1 MSISVGSP
9 KRGVTRPVPLRKR
22 GSGLDNF
29 AEFVAMISGRK
40 GQDWALRDLSA
51 ARW

>member
-29 AEFVAMISGRK
+29 AEFGPLIRERK
-40 GQDWALRDLSA
+40 GQDCALGDLRA